1 MINTLNIFSD
11 ERRSVYN
18 ILLCI
23 DKKKLNWKYARSSF
37 FCEIHDK
44 IIDIYSVSH
53 IESFIIELMW
63 K

>member
-23 DKKKLNWKYARSSF
+23 DNPILKENMLYYHYF
-37 FCEIHDK
+37 FVKFMIK
-44 IIDIYSVSH
+44 SLISN
-53 IESFIIELMW
+53 
-63 K
+63 